1 MGIVKKLSEKGHFP
15 AVGVPKTID
24 NDLDATDYT
33 FGFNTAVQTIS
44 EGLFSSFIGSNF
56 FLACDKIRD
65 TARSHDRIVIVEV
78 MGRDAG
84 WLALHGGIAGGADVI
99 LIPEA

>member
-1 MGIVKKLSEKGHFP
+1 MRLIGFSGGDGTMNIVKKLSEKGHFP

-44 EGLFSSFIGSNF
+44 EGKS
-56 FLACDKIRD
+56 C
-65 TARSHDRIVIVEV
+65 
-78 MGRDAG
+78 
-84 WLALHGGIAGGADVI
+84 
-99 LIPEA
+99 P